1 MAAGRVLT
9 QNPRVFDPTGAGSGA
24 DLAPRVRG
32 FGDPKRGG
40 AGRVRV
46 SVVTHGYPLGTRI
59 CLCRVKKALQVLAHL
74 TLCNLKYV
82 YVYICT
88 HRQSLTGISFP
99 SHDVSAFRIS
109 IDSANCSS
117 TAVFRRCRPLLRRTP
132 AEHYAI
138 CGSVPC
144 RRLVHDV
151 PSTVS
156 MAA

>member
-88 HRQSLTGISFP
+88 PSAVINWHLIP

-109 IDSANCSS
+109 IDSTNCSS
-117 TAVFRRCRPLLRRTP
+117 TAVAAAAAHYSVGRP
-132 AEHYAI
+132 
-138 CGSVPC
+138 
-144 RRLVHDV
+144 
-151 PSTVS
+151 PSTTPSVALCP
-156 MAA
+156 AAGWSTTFHPR